1 MTVWTVIGWYGL
13 TLYSLHTDKEHDTK
27 IWGQALSDGRPGAA
41 GDLDTAENLSSRNPD
56 LHCPP
61 DSSSA
66 EGEMWSLALLLLFGA
81 ARARGIAISPDFSA
95 ALSSLAAHAHPAH
108 THVSVLDPEGVF
120 TVFWT
125 PGSEVHKKHKDP
137 YSTPFCKAVPKH
149 QFLQEQRE
157 PHTEEEA
164 RRGLVSLRQEV
175 VWEIHAR
182 TLGWIGFGFS
192 GNGRMAGAD
201 IVTGWV
207 ADGRLF
213 LQDRHGVGETT
224 PPLDQ
229 KGDWR
234 ALHAREN
241 ATHTVLV
248 VARAVNTCDSQDFV
262 LTNETV
268 RLIYAWGDTDPTGD
282 TPGYHG
288 MRRGNRFALAL
299 LPFHRPVRTPETES
313 SSVQTWQV
321 RQEVTLPPGRH
332 TFYWC
337 HMEKVPA
344 WETKHQYIGFD
355 MLYGRHAREHLH
367 HAVAFE
373 CLTQDGSAGEEV
385 FEQYVG
391 HVGHECYTPNMPPA
405 FYKCERFLINWA
417 IGSEGELLP
426 DHVGYPLGERHG
438 GATYVLFQTH
448 YDNKPLHR
456 DLTVEWGMDIY
467 YTNKLRKYDA
477 GNIGLGHALLFSLVV
492 PPSLPYWKVAGH
504 CDSACTQAAIPDD
517 GVSVFMVFLHSHYLA
532 RAIRLRH
539 FRGDR
544 ELKPMAVDSHFDAD
558 FQQSRRLSSEV
569 RLLPGDH
576 LTVECDYDS
585 RGRNKSTFTG
595 WAAEDEMCQ
604 AFINYYPRVDMA
616 LCRSSPHPDS
626 LAEAFAL
633 PPFQKNLDL
642 NTFIFDPKVGSE
654 GGGEGESYQER
665 LQRMPWKDFD
675 FGSANVKLLEG
686 EQVVKCQLNYGVNMK
701 ISTNTTGYP
710 EATPFVPPEDPVC
723 SRRRRPQPT
732 GHALTNDAGE
742 AAGGRARAL
751 LGVAAAL
758 LLVCV
763 GGPR

>member
-1 MTVWTVIGWYGL
+1 MFQLFSPLIPPVP
-13 TLYSLHTDKEHDTK
+13 DAA
-27 IWGQALSDGRPGAA
+27 QPGK
-41 GDLDTAENLSSRNPD
+41 
-56 LHCPP
+56 
-61 DSSSA
+61 
-66 EGEMWSLALLLLFGA
+66 MWCLALPLLFGA
-81 ARARGIAISPDFSA
+81 AGARDAAASPDLHV
-95 ALSSLAAHAHPAH
+95 ALSSLEAHAHPAH

-125 PGSEVHKKHKDP
+125 PGS
-137 YSTPFCKAVPKH
+137 
-149 QFLQEQRE
+149 
-157 PHTEEEA
+157 
-164 RRGLVSLRQEV
+164 QEV

-192 GNGRMAGAD
+192 SNGRMAGAD
-201 IVTGWV
+201 IVTAWV

-234 ALHAREN
+234 PLHAREN

-248 VARAVNTCDSQDFV
+248 VARAINTCDGQDFV

-288 MRRGNRFALAL
+288 MRRGNRFALVL
-299 LPFHRPVRTPETES
+299 LPFHRPVRTPGTES

-355 MLYGRHAREHLH
+355 MLYGRHARERLH

-373 CLTQDGSAGEEV
+373 CLTHDGGAGEEV

-467 YTNKLRKYDA
+467 YTDKLRKYDA

-492 PPSLPYWKVAGH
+492 PPRVPFWQVAGH
-504 CDSACTQAAIPDD
+504 CDSACTQAAIPDE
-517 GVSVFMVFLHSHYLA
+517 GVSVFMVFLHGHYLA

-558 FQQSRRLSSEV
+558 FQQSRRLAKEV

-585 RGRNKSTFTG
+585 RGRNRSTFTG

-633 PPFQKNLDL
+633 PPFQRNLDL
-642 NTFIFDPKVGSE
+642 NTFIFDPKVGGEGE

-675 FGSANVKLLEG
+675 FGRANAKLLEG
-686 EQVVKCQLNYGVNMK
+686 EQVVKCQLNYGVSMK
-701 ISTNTTGYP
+701 IPTNTTRYP
-710 EATPFVPPEDPVC
+710 EATPFVPPDDPVC
-723 SRRRRPQPT
+723 SRLRRPPPT
-732 GHALTNDAGE
+732 GHALTNDAEGGA
-742 AAGGRARAL
+742 AAGRSRAL
-751 LGVAAAL
+751 LGVAVAL
-758 LLVCV
+758 LAFA
-763 GGPR
+763 GRS